1 MKRQISSKIT
11 FISKIGVPSFVLF
24 GWATAIFALLFDSSK
39 DGQLPIPLPVKILF
53 PAIFFVIFAV
63 LFWLS
68 MRLKAVSID
77 DNFLYISNYLK
88 EVSVPFSNVR
98 DITELRLRGH
108 PVTIHFKEKT
118 EFGSKITFLPKM
130 RFFNFASSHPVVSEL
145 KELAKIKNE

>member
-11 FISKIGVPSFVLF
+11 FISKNGVPSLVLF
-24 GWATAIFALLFDSSK
+24 GWAVAIFAILFDSGK
-39 DGQLPIPLPVKILF
+39 DGQLPLPLLVKILF

-63 LFWLS
+63 IFWLS

-77 DNFLYISNYLK
+77 DKFLYISNYLK
-88 EVSVPFSNVR
+88 ESSVPFLNIR

-118 EFGSKITFLPKM
+118 EFGEKITFLPKM
-130 RFFNFASSHPVVSEL
+130 RFFNFAGSHPVVSEL
-145 KELAKIKNE
+145 KEFAKMK